1 MSRTIRIVALLT
13 SGAVLLSFAILVV
26 NQTAGV
32 VELAERLDP
41 ALGTVTLWTLVV
53 AYAGLLGVPVV
64 LFLRL
69 PGPLVPPESE
79 DSPAFEPHLKRLR
92 ERLASSPHL
101 AGHDLAD
108 RPGIEAA
115 LRVLDAKADRIVRE
129 AASAVFLATAVS
141 QAGRLDG
148 LLVLA
153 AQTRMVWRIAH
164 LYHQRPSLRDVAHLY
179 ANVAGTAFVAAEL
192 QDIDLSEQ
200 VEPILSTSLGALG
213 ASLPGFQVA
222 GTILARCVLDGS
234 ANAFLTLRVGM
245 ISKRYCGAVTV
256 QPKATLRRAATTEA
270 AGHLGGIVSD
280 GGARLSQAIWRASAD
295 KVGGAVAGVSGY
307 AKDAGARLVARVR
320 NGRFGEQPEVG

>member
-1 MSRTIRIVALLT
+1 
-13 SGAVLLSFAILVV
+13 
-26 NQTAGV
+26 
-32 VELAERLDP
+32 
-41 ALGTVTLWTLVV
+41 
-53 AYAGLLGVPVV
+53 
-64 LFLRL
+64 
-69 PGPLVPPESE
+69 VPPASD

-108 RPGIEAA
+108 RRGIEEA

-129 AASAVFLATAVS
+129 AASGVFLATAVS

-153 AQTRMVWRIAH
+153 AQSRMVWRIAH
-164 LYHQRPSLRDVAHLY
+164 LYHQRPSPRDLAHLY

-192 QDIDLSEQ
+192 QEIDLSEQ
-200 VEPILSTSLGALG
+200 VEPILSSSLGALG

-245 ISKRYCGAVTV
+245 IAKRYCGAVVV

-270 AGHLGGIVSD
+270 AGHLGAIVSD
-280 GGARLSQAIWRASAD
+280 GGARLSKAMWRASAD

-307 AKDAGARLVARVR
+307 AKDAGAKLMARMR